1 MRPRKEADSFLVIAC
16 DGIWDCLSSAES
28 STWVRDALK
37 ERKADEPKEK
47 VVGDI
52 LDEIIADD
60 ANNPE
65 CDGTGTD
72 NMTCIL
78 IEFD

>member
-78 IEFD
+78 IE